1 MPRLI
6 VVSNRVPHH
15 VGTRLQPGGL
25 TVAVQPVLK
34 AGDLWAGW
42 SGRISDHDGDPSI
55 ALAKDGIGFVTLDLT
70 PGEHRG
76 YYTGF
81 ANGTLWPLL
90 HFRPHLMRYEAQE
103 FAAYQAVNEK
113 FARALARVIQ
123 PDDRIW
129 IHDYHLMTLGARL
142 RRLGVKNRIG
152 FFLHIPFA
160 PPSLFSELPC
170 AADIINALC
179 ACDVLGFQTRQSAA
193 DFIACAR
200 EISGLCV
207 SAPDAISDGVRR
219 VQVGVIPAGI
229 ETDAVAATARHL
241 PRDRMLDR
249 LAASLGGKALVI
261 GTDRLDYSKGIASR
275 FEAYARLL
283 TRWPEHKR
291 NVSFLQIAAPSREDV
306 EAYAALKRELDIK
319 IYVDTDADIRAFRR
333 IRRDLEQRGR
343 SFESV
348 REQYYRTVRPMHLL
362 FVEPSKRCADVDL
375 GRWLT
380 EAYAIPAETEDEADE
395 PVIAASA
402 DAQGGD
408 ADLDD
413 GQDPAGEALAS
424 GAGEGDGDDLAP
436 NAEVSSETGE
446 PGEGPAEGAGAE
458 RRDDRAVDP
467 SGHADDRAAP
477 PQGAEHLGPD
487 RLDDALG
494 LGRGV
499 EVQHGSGEG
508 VVFHDFSGHG
518 TKEANA
524 GS

>member
-306 EAYAALKRELDIK
+306 EAYAALKRELDRK
-319 IYVDTDADIRAFRR
+319 TGELNGRFAEFDWVPLRYVTRSQPRDSLIRLFRRAKAGVVTPFRDGMNLVAKEFVAAQDPGDPGVLVLSALAGAAEELSSALIVNPHDCDDVARAIHTALTMACDERIARHTAALAAIRASDASRFGMKF
-333 IRRDLEQRGR
+333 LA
-343 SFESV
+343 
-348 REQYYRTVRPMHLL
+348 M
-362 FVEPSKRCADVDL
+362 L
-375 GRWLT
+375 G
-380 EAYAIPAETEDEADE
+380 
-395 PVIAASA
+395 
-402 DAQGGD
+402 
-408 ADLDD
+408 
-413 GQDPAGEALAS
+413 
-424 GAGEGDGDDLAP
+424 
-436 NAEVSSETGE
+436 
-446 PGEGPAEGAGAE
+446 
-458 RRDDRAVDP
+458 
-467 SGHADDRAAP
+467 
-477 PQGAEHLGPD
+477 
-487 RLDDALG
+487 
-494 LGRGV
+494 
-499 EVQHGSGEG
+499 
-508 VVFHDFSGHG
+508 
-518 TKEANA
+518 
-524 GS
+524 